1 MIEDERGAE
10 MDYASQLICS
20 FRHFQLVRAAL
31 ELGLF
36 EWLLERGPASHDEIA
51 AAMRLN
57 RQHLAAFLPQL
68 VGFNWLGCDGGR
80 YTASV
85 QACRLLGLIGPGGDS
100 ARELLG
106 MGHPRSGWNR
116 LSELLL
122 TLDDD
127 APQPVADEDRVE
139 WPLPAA
145 VPGGSPLAARVDE
158 RVSLAHRY
166 IHNNIK

>member
-1 MIEDERGAE
+1 

-36 EWLLERGPASHDEIA
+36 EWLLERGPASQDEIA

-68 VGFNWLGCDGGR
+68 AGLNWLGCDGER
-80 YTASV
+80 YSAGV

-106 MGHPRSGWNR
+106 MGNPRSGWNR

-127 APQPVADEDRVE
+127 DAQQPAADDDTVE
-139 WPLPAA
+139 WPLPATG
-145 VPGGSPLAARVDE
+145 PGSSPPAAWVDE
-158 RVSLAHRY
+158 RASLAHRY